1 MQRKEPPTGV
11 IPVGGSVGRSTS
23 GSMHVGEVAVG
34 MPSDGP
40 RVPVAALT
48 RERVGRIGEAQAA
61 LRVGAGSRCH
71 LGVSVGSWS
80 VVVGLAQRRVHG
92 RVDDDRR
99 TWSVTTGFR

>member
-71 LGVSVGSWS
+71 LGVSVVRRDRWSWVS
-80 VVVGLAQRRVHG
+80 RSDGCAAGLMMTGGPRR
-92 RVDDDRR
+92 
-99 TWSVTTGFR
+99 